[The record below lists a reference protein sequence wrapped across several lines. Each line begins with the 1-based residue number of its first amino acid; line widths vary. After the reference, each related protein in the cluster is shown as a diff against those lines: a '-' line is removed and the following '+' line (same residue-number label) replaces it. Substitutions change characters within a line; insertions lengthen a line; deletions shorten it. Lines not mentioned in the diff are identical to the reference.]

1 MKIGFACQW
10 LTPDRDGKTE
20 KEIKEME
27 APFRCTTTTV
37 KWCTENKKDY
47 QEKLWSIMEHNLL
60 ALHKLVIKVATDP
73 DPIKRMVRL
82 SSDVLPLFTYEPF
95 AEFYRRTDV
104 VAYLEKKLPSI
115 GKYAESKKVRLSFHP
130 SQVCVLASEN
140 PNIVENSIREFEYH
154 AFLVRCMGLGKEFQ
168 DFKCNVHLSGKGG
181 ESVFRKA
188 YSRLSD
194 VAKNILTIEND
205 EFSSGL
211 DEVLAISDLVPIV
224 LDVHHHW
231 INTGGYIKPTDIR
244 VQRIIDS
251 WRGIRPVMHY
261 SYSKSEFLTNH
272 KTNGRPN
279 YFRLG
284 MSDSLLRQHSDDYPN
299 EHSNRWALSFLS
311 DFDIMCEAKLKNL
324 ARDQLVQQYY
334 KENQNVNG
342 ATS

>member
-1 MKIGFACQW
+1 MLIGFACQW
-10 LTPDRDGKTE
+10 LTPDREGKTE
-20 KEIKEME
+20 KELKDIES
-27 APFRCTTTTV
+27 PFRCTTTTV

-60 ALHKLVIKVATDP
+60 ALLKLTIKVSSDP
-73 DPIKRMVRL
+73 DPMKRMVRL

-95 AEFYRRTDV
+95 AEFYRRADV
-104 VAYLEKKLPSI
+104 IAYLEKKLPAI
-115 GKYAESKKVRLSFHP
+115 GKFAESKKVRLSFHP
-130 SQVCVLASEN
+130 SQICVLASEN
-140 PNIVENSIREFEYH
+140 PNTVENSIKEFEYH

-181 ESVFRKA
+181 ESVFRKT

-211 DEVLAISDLVPIV
+211 DEALAISDLVPIV

-231 INTGGYIKPTDIR
+231 INTGGYIKPTDSR

-261 SYSKSEFLTNH
+261 SYSRSEFLTNH
-272 KTNGRPN
+272 LGNAKPN
-279 YFRLG
+279 YFKLG
-284 MSDSLLRQHSDDYPN
+284 VQDRYLRQHSDDYPN
-299 EHSNRWALSFLS
+299 VHSNRWALSFLS
-311 DFDIMCEAKLKNL
+311 DFDIMCEAKLKNI
-324 ARDQLVQQYY
+324 ARDQIVDQYY
-334 KENQNVNG
+334 KENQNAARDN
-342 ATS
+342 S